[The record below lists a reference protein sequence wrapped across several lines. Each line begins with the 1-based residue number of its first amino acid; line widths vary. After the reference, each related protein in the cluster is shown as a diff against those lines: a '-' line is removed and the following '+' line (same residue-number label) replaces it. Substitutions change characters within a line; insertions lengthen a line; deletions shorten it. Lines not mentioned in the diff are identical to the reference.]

1 MPLTSELCVWQINL
15 AVEPGS
21 GIVSRL
27 NQRHRVAE
35 LLESQGF
42 SIVVEPESRVSAS
55 RIRATHTR
63 ESAISLFLLTQPA
76 SVESVERIR

>member
-1 MPLTSELCVWQINL
+1 MPLTSELCVWQFNL

-21 GIVSRL
+21 GIVTRL
-27 NQRHRVAE
+27 NQRNSVVK
-35 LLESQGF
+35 LLLKHGF
-42 SIVVEPESRVSAS
+42 KIVVEPESRVSAS